1 MRRAMLPGSFDP
13 PTMGHINII
22 ERAASLFDELYV
34 VIADNI
40 SKKCLFTPEERRAM
54 IIESLPVVSNMKVE
68 IFQGLTVDFAAKHDI
83 DVIVR
88 GVRAMN
94 DFSYEFELAMTNKM
108 LNPNVDV
115 IFIPTDPQ
123 YFLIRSSQIKEIPF
137 CCNAPAKPL
146 FAFGRASA
154 SRLNVFKPYLFISF
168 AARCLLAAAKV
179 SRIMLSPVA

>member
-1 MRRAMLPGSFDP
+1 MKRAMLPGSFDP

-54 IIESLPVVSNMKVE
+54 IIESLPDVSNMKVE

-123 YFLIRSSQIKEIPF
+123 YFLIRSSQIKEMAEFGADFSPMVPEPVRKRMKEKF
-137 CCNAPAKPL
+137 AK
-146 FAFGRASA
+146 S
-154 SRLNVFKPYLFISF
+154 
-168 AARCLLAAAKV
+168 
-179 SRIMLSPVA
+179 